1 MIQFPFLRESLLLF
15 SGEGA
20 GMRRLRPEI
29 QRWLLELRVAEGEKM
44 APRKVV
50 TAGLER
56 KVWMSCRHC
65 GQHQLVEY
73 GKLGKKN
80 PGSTLGFW
88 IE

>member
-1 MIQFPFLRESLLLF
+1 MLF
-15 SGEGA
+15 SGEGV
-20 GMRRLRPEI
+20 GTRTLKPEV
-29 QRWLLELRVAEGEKM
+29 QRWLLKLRVAEGKKM
-44 APRKVV
+44 APNKVV
-50 TAGLER
+50 TAELEI

-65 GQHQLVEY
+65 GQNQLVEY